1 VSPQRGPVL
10 PYKIVAG
17 VVPVRKKWLVASA
30 KMAGSTFAPEDAK
43 LYDSFRDVV
52 DLRPAFAAIVVGAP
66 IGYRDRLSDPP
77 RGADVEAR
85 KLLGRRG
92 MTIRRPPTRE
102 TIGRGSAVANDH
114 LDAISAMILPV
125 ILEVASEMSG
135 YRQRVVYEGSPELS
149 FYFMNAEVPLRWS
162 KKREEGRRERR
173 ELLEGKVPG
182 IERILNAKVP
192 GVREQHLLDASAL
205 LMTSRRVQTKA
216 AKRIPRDP
224 EWDSEG
230 IRMEYVY

>member
-1 VSPQRGPVL
+1 V
-10 PYKIVAG
+10 VAG

-30 KMAGSTFAPEDAK
+30 KMAGSTFAPQDAK
-43 LYDSFRDVV
+43 LYDTFRDVV
-52 DLRPAFAAIVVGAP
+52 DSRPAFAAVVVGAP
-66 IGYRDRLSDPP
+66 IGYRDHLTDPP
-77 RGADVEAR
+77 RAADVEAR
-85 KLLGRRG
+85 KLLGRRAI
-92 MTIRRPPTRE
+92 TIRRPPTRD
-102 TIGRGSAVANDH
+102 TIGRGNALADDH
-114 LDAISAMILPV
+114 LDAISATILPV
-125 ILEVASEMSG
+125 ILEVAGEMSG

-173 ELLEGKVPG
+173 ELLESKVPG
-182 IERILNAKVP
+182 IGRVLDAKIN
-192 GVREQHLLDASAL
+192 GVREQHLLDAAAL

-230 IRMEYVY
+230 IRMEYVF

>member
-1 VSPQRGPVL
+1 MSPQRGPVL
-10 PYKIVAG
+10 PYKVVAG

-30 KMAGSTFAPEDAK
+30 KMAGSTFAPQDAK
-43 LYDSFRDVV
+43 LYDTFRDVV
-52 DLRPAFAAIVVGAP
+52 DSRPAFAAVVVGAP
-66 IGYRDRLSDPP
+66 IGYRDHLTDPP
-77 RGADVEAR
+77 RAADVEAR
-85 KLLGRRG
+85 KLLGRRAI
-92 MTIRRPPTRE
+92 TIRRPPTRD
-102 TIGRGSAVANDH
+102 TIGRGNALADDH
-114 LDAISAMILPV
+114 LDAISATILPV
-125 ILEVASEMSG
+125 ILEIAGEMSG

-173 ELLEGKVPG
+173 ELLESKVPG
-182 IERILNAKVP
+182 IGRVLDAKIN
-192 GVREQHLLDASAL
+192 GVREQHLLDAAAL

-230 IRMEYVY
+230 IRMEYVF

>member
-1 VSPQRGPVL
+1 V
-10 PYKIVAG
+10 VAG

-30 KMAGSTFAPEDAK
+30 KMAGSTFAPQDAK
-43 LYDSFRDVV
+43 LYDTFRDVV
-52 DLRPAFAAIVVGAP
+52 DSRPAFAAVVVGAP
-66 IGYRDRLSDPP
+66 IGYRDHLTDPP
-77 RGADVEAR
+77 RAADVEAR
-85 KLLGRRG
+85 KLLGRRAI
-92 MTIRRPPTRE
+92 TIRRPPTRD
-102 TIGRGSAVANDH
+102 TIGRGNALADDH
-114 LDAISAMILPV
+114 LDAISATILPV
-125 ILEVASEMSG
+125 ILEIAGEMSG

-173 ELLEGKVPG
+173 ELLESKVPG
-182 IERILNAKVP
+182 IGRVLDAKIN
-192 GVREQHLLDASAL
+192 GVREQHLLDAAAL

-230 IRMEYVY
+230 IRMEYVF